1 MRFDDGYGF
10 KIVPVVQLSFLFF
23 ADIGFPFFWFDFSLK
38 FTQHCE

>member
-23 ADIGFPFFWFDFSLK
+23 ADIGFPFFLVLFFPKMYPAL
-38 FTQHCE
+38 